1 MEEKDFEKKGSKK
14 AWIISGIVLVVILI
28 AIAAGLF
35 AYSKINQ
42 KPNKVF
48 AKLIEDTFET
58 LEEDSKKRTGKVN
71 LGVTASLS
79 GTSSEI
85 DAINAYLGVMK
96 LNLTTEVDLD
106 KKIIIETASANILGE
121 PVINLQV
128 LMQNNKVYGYL
139 KDIYS
144 KYIELPEDALEGE
157 NLSETFE
164 VNEQNIAKNAKE
176 VLNNVI
182 NSKEIVQEK
191 AKVDGKNALK
201 TTIRLTPKE
210 LLEITDDI
218 LKKEY
223 ENNQTDKLKTSIENL
238 EMMIED
244 LEEGENYVDVSVYT
258 NALTSQII
266 KTEFKFVS
274 YADNIAFTIEIEKV
288 SGKESEI
295 RVLLNDEIDNAAS
308 SAKEVLTIKVNKEND
323 KEGTVKIK
331 TTIEEGYNVILKID
345 YSVEHNINIEPR
357 DVSNSIKADELTEED
372 YEEIRKNIQENPML
386 SAIMQQISGDI
397 EEEI

>member
-14 AWIISGIVLVVILI
+14 VWIISGIVLVVILI

-48 AKLIEDTFET
+48 AKLIKDTFET

-258 NALTSQII
+258 NALTSKII

-345 YSVEHNINIEPR
+345 YSVEHNTNIEPR

>member
-345 YSVEHNINIEPR
+345 YSVEHNINIESR

>member
-14 AWIISGIVLVVILI
+14 VWIISGIVLVVILI

-258 NALTSQII
+258 NALTSKII

-386 SAIMQQISGDI
+386 SAIMQQISGDL
-397 EEEI
+397 EEQI